1 MRLHPRELEKLMLH
15 YAGDLAKRRKE
26 RGIKLNYVESIA
38 YISME
43 IMEKAREGK
52 MSVAEL
58 MSYGKTLLK
67 SDDVLSGVANLI
79 EEVQVEAHFPDG
91 VKLVS
96 VHKPIHALDENIAG
110 EIILSSKDITINSG
124 KDSISL
130 EVINTSDR
138 PVQVGS
144 HFHFFEVNK
153 ALDFE
158 RDKAYGK
165 RLDIPSG
172 TCVRFEPGEKKSVE
186 LIDFGGNERLY
197 GFNDLTNG
205 DIKSN
210 AESALKKVEKFI
222 KG

>member
-79 EEVQVEAHFPDG
+79 EEVQVENLEIYRIDDLQVLIARN
-91 VKLVS
+91 KLQRE
-96 VHKPIHALDENIAG
+96 ENAK
-110 EIILSSKDITINSG
+110 EAKELEDILLPKMMG
-124 KDSISL
+124 
-130 EVINTSDR
+130 
-138 PVQVGS
+138 G
-144 HFHFFEVNK
+144 
-153 ALDFE
+153 A
-158 RDKAYGK
+158 
-165 RLDIPSG
+165 
-172 TCVRFEPGEKKSVE
+172 EK
-186 LIDFGGNERLY
+186 
-197 GFNDLTNG
+197 
-205 DIKSN
+205 
-210 AESALKKVEKFI
+210 
-222 KG
+222 